1 MPLASSI
8 STSTSLESTSKTTAR
23 LSITCCA
30 GAVVSLRMVDGC
42 GSIATERA
50 AEFAPLRNIRT
61 VELHGW
67 FDSCFFERLVDDRAW
82 PLLEAVYINP
92 CDDDDFIMESA
103 DAILSFVR
111 SQTVEVDSLPPSG
124 DSSQLARLKSFS
136 IVPEVYMPDLKR
148 LSEQIALYLT
158 P

>member
-92 CDDDDFIMESA
+92 CDDDD
-103 DAILSFVR
+103 
-111 SQTVEVDSLPPSG
+111 VEVDSLPPSG

-148 LSEQIALYLT
+148 LSEQITLYLT